1 MTHSVLYMI
10 TISCQQKKDYIDKS
24 MLDEIILYLKLHI
37 DSLQI
42 IHCVY
47 ENSGKYKQL
56 HWHALVRVIGSFRW
70 KRFNSFGNEDI
81 TRNTYRIHWKLS
93 HNPASAIQYMKKDL
107 KHQSQDDIFINNYYS
122 INRFS
127 ESYLN

>member
-1 MTHSVLYMI
+1 MTYSTLYML
-10 TISCQQKKDYIDKS
+10 TISCQQKNDYIDKS
-24 MLDEIILYLKLHI
+24 MLDEVILYLKLHI
-37 DSLQI
+37 SSFHI
-42 IHCVY
+42 IHSVY

-70 KRFNSFGNEDI
+70 KRYNSFGHQNI
-81 TRNTYRIHWKLS
+81 TKNTYRIHWKFS

-107 KHQSQDDIFINNYYS
+107 KHKSQDDIFINNYYS